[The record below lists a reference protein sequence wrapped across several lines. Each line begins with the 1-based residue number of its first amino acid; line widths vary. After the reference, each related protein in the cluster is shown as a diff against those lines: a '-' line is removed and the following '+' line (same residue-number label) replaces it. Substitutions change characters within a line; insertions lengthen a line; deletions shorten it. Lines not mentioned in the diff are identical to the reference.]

1 MVTMKEL
8 IARAQKKLDDAIAA
22 RGEKQA
28 ALLDLRDKIEQG
40 DESVTREMIAALAA
54 ERDTL
59 DAEVRS
65 AQAER
70 DELIAEQERDAEIAE
85 LREQIVPTEV
95 RAPKYD
101 EVARVGAEKRT
112 YSPESDPKG
121 KAFLADVVR
130 GTVEGFNDFE
140 ARERIARHMSEER
153 VERGDQLVRAAGSA
167 AFAGLVVPQY
177 LTDMYAPAAKA
188 ARPFADAIRKHDLP
202 SEGMTVNISRIT
214 TATSAAIQTENNAV
228 SETNID
234 DTLLTVNVQTAGGS
248 QTLSYQAVQRGT
260 GVEDVT
266 VEDLISSYAT
276 ALDSALLNQATN
288 GLTNVATS
296 IAYTD
301 ASPTAAE
308 LYPKLLAGVAAV
320 EAALVNQDPGANLS
334 VMHSRRWYWLQ
345 SQLSSTFPLFGQP
358 GVPAGINV
366 AGSNFGEK
374 YGAGF
379 RGVLPSGVPVIVD
392 NNIAT
397 NLGGGTNEDEIYFVS
412 SNECHL
418 WEDPAAPMF
427 IRTETG
433 PSVKSLGI
441 DLVVYGYFAYTH
453 ARYTHAQKINGT
465 GLVTPVFA

>member
-28 ALLDLRDKIEQG
+28 ALLDLRDKIEKG

-54 ERDTL
+54 ERDGL
-59 DAEVRS
+59 DSEVRS
-65 AQAER
+65 VQAEL
-70 DELIAEQERDAEIAE
+70 DELIAEQKRDAEIAE

-177 LTDMYAPAAKA
+177 LTDLYAPAAKA
-188 ARPFADAIRKHDLP
+188 ARPFADACRKHDLP

-214 TATSAAIQTENNAV
+214 TATSAAVQTENNAV

-234 DTLLTVNVQTAGGS
+234 DTLLTVNVQTIGGS

-276 ALDSALLNQATN
+276 TLDSTLINQATN
-288 GLTNVATS
+288 GLTNVATA
-296 IAYTD
+296 ITYTD

-308 LYPKLLAGVAAV
+308 LYPKLMQAVSAV
-320 EAALVNQDPGANLS
+320 EGALLNQDPGAVIA

-345 SQLSSTFPLFGQP
+345 SQLSSTFPLIAQP
-358 GVPAGINV
+358 GVAFNV
-366 AGSNFGEK
+366 AGVNYGEK

-379 RGVLPSGVPVIVD
+379 RGILPNGTPVVVD
-392 NNIAT
+392 NNVAT
-397 NLGGGTNEDEIYFVS
+397 NLGGGTEDEIYFAS

-418 WEDPAAPMF
+418 WEDPSAPLF

-453 ARYTHAQKINGT
+453 ARYTQAQKIGGT
-465 GLVTPVFA
+465 GLAAPTWA

>member
-8 IARAQKKLDDAIAA
+8 IARSQKKLDDAIAA

-28 ALLDLRDKIEQG
+28 ALLDLRDKIESG

-54 ERDTL
+54 ERDGL
-59 DAEVRS
+59 DTEVRA

-70 DELIAEQERDAEIAE
+70 DELIAEAERDAEIAE
-85 LREQIVPTEV
+85 LREQTVPTSV
-95 RAPKYD
+95 RTPKYD

-153 VERGDQLVRAAGSA
+153 VERGEQLVRAAGSA

-177 LTDMYAPAAKA
+177 LTDLYAPTARA
-188 ARPFADAIRKHDLP
+188 ARPFADACRKHDLP
-202 SEGMTVNISRIT
+202 AEGMTVNISRLT
-214 TATSAAIQTENNAV
+214 TGTSVAVQSENSAV

-234 DTLLTVNVQTAGGS
+234 DTLLTVSVQTAGGS

-266 VEDLISSYAT
+266 VEDLMSAYAT
-276 ALDSALLNQATN
+276 TLDSTVLNQATN

-320 EAALVNQDPGANLS
+320 EAALVNQDPGANLA

-358 GVPAGINV
+358 GVPFNV
-366 AGSNFGEK
+366 AGVNFGEK
-374 YGAGF
+374 YGSGF

-397 NLGGGTNEDEIYFVS
+397 TLGAGTNEDEIYFVS
-412 SNECHL
+412 ANECHL

-453 ARYTHAQKINGT
+453 ARYSHAQKIAGT
-465 GLVTPVFA
+465 GLVTPAFA

>member
-8 IARAQKKLDDAIAA
+8 IARAQQKLDVAIAA

-28 ALLDLRDKIEQG
+28 ALLDLRDKIENG

-54 ERDTL
+54 ERDGL
-59 DAEVRS
+59 DAEVRTL
-65 AQAER
+65 QAEC
-70 DELIAEQERDAEIAE
+70 DELIAEAKRDAEIAE
-85 LREQIVPTEV
+85 LREQHVPTNV
-95 RAPKYD
+95 RTPKYD

-140 ARERIARHMSEER
+140 ARERIVRHMSEER
-153 VERGDQLVRAAGSA
+153 VERGEQLTRAAGSA
-167 AFAGLVVPQY
+167 AVAGRVVPQY
-177 LTDMYAPAAKA
+177 LTDLYAASARA
-188 ARPFADAIRKHDLP
+188 ARPFADACRSHDLP
-202 SEGMTVNISRIT
+202 PEGMTVNISLIT
-214 TATSAAIQTENNAV
+214 TGTSVAVQTENSAV

-266 VEDLISSYAT
+266 VEDLMAAYAT
-276 ALDSALLNQATN
+276 TLDSTLLNQATN

-320 EAALVNQDPGANLS
+320 EAALVNQDPGANIA

-358 GVPAGINV
+358 GAGAFNV
-366 AGSNFGEK
+366 AGVNFGEK
-374 YGAGF
+374 YGPGF

-412 SNECHL
+412 ANECHL
-418 WEDPAAPMF
+418 WEDSAAPLF

-453 ARYTHAQKINGT
+453 ARYSHAQKVSGT
-465 GLVTPVFA
+465 GLITPTFA

>member
-1 MVTMKEL
+1 MKLMDL
-8 IARAQKKLDDAIAA
+8 IARRERDLNDAIAE
-22 RGEKQA
+22 RNGKQEVLVELRSDA
-28 ALLDLRDKIEQG
+28 AEGKDISAER
-40 DESVTREMIAALAA
+40 VTAAIA
-54 ERDTL
+54 ERDAA
-59 DAEVRS
+59 DVKVREIEADLAS
-65 AQAER
+65 LRADQAE
-70 DELIAEQERDAEIAE
+70 DERIAE
-85 LREQIVPTEV
+85 LQRQIVPTEV

-101 EVARVGAEKRT
+101 QVARVGAEERT
-112 YSPESDPKG
+112 YRAESDPKG
-121 KAFLADVVR
+121 KAFLRDVVR

-140 ARERIARHMSEER
+140 ARERIGRHMREEQ
-153 VERGDQLVRAAGSA
+153 VERGEQIVRAAGTS

-177 LTDMYAPAAKA
+177 LTDMYAAAAKA
-188 ARPFADAIRKHDLP
+188 ARPFADACRSHDLP
-202 SEGMTVNISRIT
+202 AEGMTVNISRIT
-214 TATSAAIQTENNAV
+214 TATSVAVQTENNAV

-266 VEDLISSYAT
+266 VEDLMVSYAT
-276 ALDSALLNQATN
+276 ALDSLLLNQAAN

-308 LYPKLLAGVAAV
+308 LYPKLLAGVSAV
-320 EAALVNQDPGANLS
+320 EGALLNQDPGATIA

-358 GVPAGINV
+358 GVGGINV
-366 AGSNFGEK
+366 AGVNYGEK

-392 NNIAT
+392 NNVAT

-412 SNECHL
+412 ANECHL
-418 WEDPAAPMF
+418 WEDPAAPVF

-433 PSVKSLGI
+433 PSVKSLGV

-453 ARYTHAQKINGT
+453 ARYSHAQKISGT
-465 GLVTPVFA
+465 GLITPVFA